1 MARGFVRKAFY
12 LALILLGVSIL
23 CFALLRLSG
32 RDPALAVALRAQ
44 SASEENIARLRKEL
58 GLTGT
63 PVQQYLRWLSGFVRG
78 DFGYS
83 IYSGRS
89 VALDIAEKLP
99 VTCALMG
106 LALGWILLLGTPV
119 ALCAAYRPG
128 KMFDQIGRILSIL
141 AICVPTFWLSYM
153 LLVIFAVKIPLITV
167 VPRPGLEGLL
177 MPSLALAIPSAGSY
191 VRVFRAS
198 LLRQMGSEYCL
209 VARTR
214 GLNRRQILL
223 SHALRNAL
231 PPAVTL
237 LMQFVGYL
245 FTGSVLVESV
255 FSLNGLGSYILN
267 CALASDASALA
278 ACLMLAAFVYAVCNM
293 LGEVINILLCPWTG
307 RRDT

>member
-1 MARGFVRKAFY
+1 MARGFARKAFY

-128 KMFDQIGRILSIL
+128 KMFDQIGRVLSIL

-198 LLRQMGSEYCL
+198 LLRQMGSKYCL